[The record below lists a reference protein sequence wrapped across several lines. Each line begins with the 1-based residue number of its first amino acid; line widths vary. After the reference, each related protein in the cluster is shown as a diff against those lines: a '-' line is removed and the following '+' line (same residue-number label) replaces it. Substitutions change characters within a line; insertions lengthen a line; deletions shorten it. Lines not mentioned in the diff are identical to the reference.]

1 MTNLFLVRTLLDINW
16 VGVKR
21 KKREVLFDKER
32 GIRTDDCLTI

>member
-1 MTNLFLVRTLLDINW
+1 LGLGF
-16 VGVKR
+16 KR